1 MLIVG
6 VTDMASLKVAVI
18 VTTFEPVTIL
28 LASVSVK
35 VTVGAVLSMVKMMFS
50 LSIIVFPPVL
60 TETEAET
67 IPLVVVDTVQGKTQ
81 ILVDDDAV
89 IKVLVTSPVMDIV
102 GVTVSP
108 SLKVAVMVTTLEPE
122 TKLSESVS
130 VKLTP
135 SAREINSILG
145 W

>member
-1 MLIVG
+1 MVG
-6 VTDMASLKVAVI
+6 VTAIASLKVAVM
-18 VTTFEPVTIL
+18 VTTLEPEVKL
-28 LASVSVK
+28 SESVSVRL
-35 VTVGAVLSMVKMMFS
+35 TVGAVLSIVKMMFS
-50 LSIIVFPPVL
+50 LSIILFPPVL

-67 IPLVVVDTVQGKTQ
+67 IPLVVVETVQGKTH

-89 IKVLVTSPVMDIV
+89 IKVLETSPVIDIV